1 MLKDL
6 RLSQEAARMT
16 SSSTPLG
23 ANATSIYEE
32 IETLGHDGID
42 FSGVIKLLQNKL
54 KQS

>member
-1 MLKDL
+1 
-6 RLSQEAARMT
+6 MT

-32 IETLGHDGID
+32 IETLGHDGIE

-54 KQS
+54 K